1 MRAVV
6 VERLGRKANCRGE
19 RRLWERLNC
28 RRMVWMCFSRSLLMI
43 DRREMGRKLLGEL
56 EGEVLGIGTT
66 EEIFQS
72 RGTRLRVS
80 ERLKIKQRE

>member
-1 MRAVV
+1 
-6 VERLGRKANCRGE
+6 
-19 RRLWERLNC
+19 
-28 RRMVWMCFSRSLLMI
+28 MI

-56 EGEVLGIGTT
+56 EGGEVLGIGTT

-80 ERLKIKQRE
+80 ERLKTKQRG